1 MTFLTVNAITLDW
14 RIGLFAAGLTVATVL
29 LFGTLPAVRG
39 ARALPR
45 DALNGSMRSATATP
59 GQEWTRRSF
68 AVVQLAV
75 AVMLL
80 VGAGLL
86 LRTLTHLTRVD
97 PGFDAD
103 RIASATLSFPRWK
116 YPTPAARGELVR
128 AAVERVREIPGVE
141 AITVTQGLPPDATN
155 IAFSLKFEVEGRGI
169 VLDDSKLVVP
179 FTSVGPDY
187 FTVMGIPITAGR
199 AFTSDDRAGSPRVV
213 ILSETMAR
221 RLWNGA
227 NPIGQRFRFD
237 VGAEDPWYTVVGI
250 AGNVFQFEHAS
261 PREQFA
267 YYQPLAQTGGN
278 GNVLVVRS
286 AGDPGALLPLIRGA
300 IRSVDPDQPLASLAT
315 ITTKYAEFF
324 AVPRFYAVLFSAFAA
339 VGVLIA
345 VVGLYGVLAYA
356 IAQRTREFG
365 IRMALGARPE
375 DVLRLVLRSG
385 GSVTLLGLALGGLGS
400 AIVTRAM
407 TSMLVDISRLDPMT
421 YVGVALALIVAALL
435 ACWLPAR
442 RATRVDPIVAL
453 RCE

>member
-1 MTFLTVNAITLDW
+1 
-14 RIGLFAAGLTVATVL
+14 
-29 LFGTLPAVRG
+29 
-39 ARALPR
+39 
-45 DALNGSMRSATATP
+45 
-59 GQEWTRRSF
+59 
-68 AVVQLAV
+68 
-75 AVMLL
+75 
-80 VGAGLL
+80 
-86 LRTLTHLTRVD
+86 
-97 PGFDAD
+97 
-103 RIASATLSFPRWK
+103 LSFPRWK

-400 AIVTRAM
+400 AIVTQAM

-421 YVGVALALIVAALL
+421 YVAVALALIVAALL